1 MNPATTPAPDDRD
14 RGTGFIPLDY
24 ATVDPAECLER
35 SHRLYTEMTRRRSV
49 RHFSARPVERPVL
62 ENLILTAG
70 SAPSGAHCQ
79 PWTFVAVSDSGIKT
93 RIRQAAESEE
103 KDNYARR
110 MPPEWLQALE
120 PLGTGWQK
128 PYLEIAPWLVVV
140 FQQNYRQLSDGERR
154 SNYYVAESV
163 GIAVGMFIAAV
174 HQAGLVCLPHTPSPM
189 AFLSQILERPP
200 NEKPFVLIPVG
211 YPAEDCQVP
220 DLKRKSLAEIAV
232 FRDG

>member
-1 MNPATTPAPDDRD
+1 MNPAITPAPADKDE
-14 RGTGFIPLDY
+14 GSGFIPLDY
-24 ATVDPAECLER
+24 AAIDPAECLER
-35 SHRLYTEMTRRRSV
+35 SRWIYDQMTRRRSV
-49 RHFSARPVERPVL
+49 RHFSDRPVERQVL

-79 PWTFVAVSDSGIKT
+79 PWTFVAVSDPATKAH
-93 RIRQAAESEE
+93 IRQAAEAEE
-103 KDNYARR
+103 KENYARR
-110 MPPEWLQALE
+110 MPPEWLQTLE

-140 FQQNYRQLSDGERR
+140 FQQNYRQLPGGERKN
-154 SNYYVAESV
+154 NYYVTESV

-189 AFLSQILERPP
+189 GFLTQILERPP

-211 YPAEDCQVP
+211 YPADDCRVP
-220 DLKRKSLAEIAV
+220 DLSRKSLAEIAL
-232 FRDG
+232 FREG

>member
-1 MNPATTPAPDDRD
+1 
-14 RGTGFIPLDY
+14 
-24 ATVDPAECLER
+24 
-35 SHRLYTEMTRRRSV
+35 
-49 RHFSARPVERPVL
+49 
-62 ENLILTAG
+62 
-70 SAPSGAHCQ
+70 
-79 PWTFVAVSDSGIKT
+79 
-93 RIRQAAESEE
+93 IRQATEAEE
-103 KDNYARR
+103 KENYARR

-140 FQQNYRQLSDGERR
+140 FQQNYRQLPDGERR
-154 SNYYVAESV
+154 NNYYVTESV

-189 AFLSQILERPP
+189 GFLSQILERLP

-211 YPAEDCQVP
+211 YPADDCRVP
-220 DLKRKSLAEIAV
+220 NIKRKSLAEIAV